1 MLMSDLTHRSLA
13 CEAHLNMLI
22 ENALY
27 KFMTIT
33 ITINIQGKFQGH
45 CLTTFFFSKESPFEG
60 RKSRFNTLFK
70 AHTSYKG
77 PSKIALLN
85 LKTCIQAWGTVLID
99 HIFLCFARWGGYCN
113 LVTISKEYLRITMPK
128 IPKRIP

>member
-1 MLMSDLTHRSLA
+1 MLMSDLTDRSLA

-45 CLTTFFFSKESPFEG
+45 CLTTFFFLRNHLLRVENRDSIPFL
-60 RKSRFNTLFK
+60 R
-70 AHTSYKG
+70 
-77 PSKIALLN
+77 P
-85 LKTCIQAWGTVLID
+85 IQAIKVPLKS
-99 HIFLCFARWGGYCN
+99 LC
-113 LVTISKEYLRITMPK
+113 
-128 IPKRIP
+128 